1 MTGEAAKGSGNAQHC
16 WMAAEGADIGSETDS
31 RLIAAASAG
40 DRKAFAALLERHY
53 DRIHGL
59 AWQLTGS
66 RPDAD
71 DIAQDVCC
79 TLVEKI
85 HSYRGEAKFTT
96 WIYGITFNAC
106 RDLRRKRRSLWA
118 MSERLAVLVGLAA
131 VPDGR
136 DLYDAIWL
144 KSAIARMKPALRDTA
159 VLVAG
164 QQLTHAEAADI
175 LGVAEA
181 TVSWRMHE
189 VRRIL
194 SAGSG
199 GSE

>member
-1 MTGEAAKGSGNAQHC
+1 MAVSGSDSDSSLVNAAC
-16 WMAAEGADIGSETDS
+16 
-31 RLIAAASAG
+31 AG
-40 DRKAFAALLERHY
+40 DREAFAALLDRHY
-53 DRIHGL
+53 ARIHGL
-59 AWQLTGS
+59 AWHFTGS
-66 RPDAD
+66 RTDAD

-79 TLVEKI
+79 ILVEKI
-85 HSYRGEAKFTT
+85 GSFRGEAQFTT
-96 WIYGITFNAC
+96 WLCGITFNAC
-106 RDLRRKRRSLWA
+106 RDWRRRRGSFRALT
-118 MSERLAVLVGLAA
+118 EKLTVLVGIAA

-144 KSAIARMKPALRDTA
+144 ESAISRMKPALRDTA

-194 SAGSG
+194 S
-199 GSE
+199 EDD

>member
-1 MTGEAAKGSGNAQHC
+1 VWQASFVHNRSFGERRGQQRVAQ
-16 WMAAEGADIGSETDS
+16 IGSDPDS
-31 RLIAAASAG
+31 SLVAAAVAG
-40 DRKAFAALLERHY
+40 DRDAFASLLERHY
-53 DRIHGL
+53 DRIHGI

-66 RPDAD
+66 RSEAD

-85 HSYRGEAKFTT
+85 GSFRGEAKFGT
-96 WIYGITFNAC
+96 WLCGITFNAC
-106 RDLRRKRRSLWA
+106 RDWRRRRGSLRVFT
-118 MSERLAVLVGLAA
+118 ERLTVLVGIAA
-131 VPDGR
+131 APDGR

-144 KSAIARMKPALRDTA
+144 KSVISRLKPALRDTA

-164 QQLTHAEAADI
+164 QQLTHAEAAAI

-181 TVSWRMHE
+181 TVAWRMHE

-194 SAGSG
+194 AASGSDT
-199 GSE
+199 

>member
-1 MTGEAAKGSGNAQHC
+1 
-16 WMAAEGADIGSETDS
+16 MAHIGSEPDS
-31 RLIAAASAG
+31 SLIAAAIAG
-40 DRKAFAALLERHY
+40 DREAFASLLDRHY

-66 RPDAD
+66 RDDAD
-71 DIAQDVCC
+71 DIAQEVCC
-79 TLVEKI
+79 ALVQKI
-85 HSYRGEAKFTT
+85 HSYRGDAKFTT
-96 WIYGITFNAC
+96 WLYGITFNAC
-106 RDLRRKRRSLWA
+106 RDLRRRRRSLWA
-118 MSERLAVLVGLAA
+118 FSERLAVLSGLASE
-131 VPDGR
+131 PDGR

-144 KSAIARMKPALRDTA
+144 KNAIARMKPALRDTA

-164 QQLTHAEAADI
+164 QQLTHAEAAEI

-194 SAGSG
+194 SKSSG
-199 GSE
+199 E

>member
-1 MTGEAAKGSGNAQHC
+1 M
-16 WMAAEGADIGSETDS
+16 ADIGSDTDS
-31 RLIAAASAG
+31 SLIAAAAAG
-40 DRKAFAALLERHY
+40 DRDAFAALLERHY

-66 RPDAD
+66 RADAD

-85 HSYRGEAKFTT
+85 GSYRGEAKFTT
-96 WIYGITFNAC
+96 WLYGITFNAC
-106 RDLRRKRRSLWA
+106 RDWRRRRRSFGLFT
-118 MSERLAVLVGLAA
+118 EKLAVLVGLAEK
-131 VPDGR
+131 PDGR
-136 DLYDAIWL
+136 DLYDAVWI
-144 KSAIARMKPALRDTA
+144 KSAIARLKPALRDTA

-164 QQLTHAEAADI
+164 QQLTHAEAAEI

-181 TVSWRMHE
+181 TVAWRMHE

-194 SAGSG
+194 AH
-199 GSE
+199 EK

>member
-1 MTGEAAKGSGNAQHC
+1 MGE
-16 WMAAEGADIGSETDS
+16 IGETDS
-31 RLIAAASAG
+31 ALVAAAIAG
-40 DRKAFAALLERHY
+40 DRDAFAALLERHY

-66 RPDAD
+66 RADAD

-79 TLVEKI
+79 TLVEKLGT
-85 HSYRGEAKFTT
+85 YRGQARFTT
-96 WIYGITFNAC
+96 WLHGITFNAC
-106 RDLRRKRRSLWA
+106 RDLRRRRRSLGA
-118 MSERLAVLVGLAA
+118 FTDRLAVLVGLAA
-131 VPDGR
+131 QPDGR

-144 KSAIARMKPALRDTA
+144 NSAIARLKPALRDTA

-164 QQLTHAEAADI
+164 QQLSHAEAAAI

-181 TVSWRMHE
+181 TVAWRMHE

-194 SAGSG
+194 SA
-199 GSE
+199 EK

>member
-1 MTGEAAKGSGNAQHC
+1 
-16 WMAAEGADIGSETDS
+16 MAVIGSDPDS
-31 RLIAAASAG
+31 SLVAAACAG
-40 DRKAFAALLERHY
+40 DRDAFAALLERHY

-66 RPDAD
+66 RADAD

-85 HSYRGEAKFTT
+85 GGFRGDAKFST
-96 WIYGITFNAC
+96 WLMGIAFNAC
-106 RDLRRKRRSLWA
+106 RDWRRRRGSFRIF
-118 MSERLAVLVGLAA
+118 SEKLAILAGIA
-131 VPDGR
+131 AAPDGR

-144 KSAIARMKPALRDTA
+144 RSAIARLKPALRDTV

-164 QQLTHAEAADI
+164 QQLSHAEAAEV

-194 SAGSG
+194 ARDGADWA
-199 GSE
+199 